1 MSNET
6 PFLKSLIKSNFQRPK
21 ITYTDTLQNKDSM
34 QEKLKNYER
43 ADDIDDVPLNTH
55 VRYVTLDKE
64 KKQVF
69 RLGGLLKKIHSKYVQ
84 LTNGT
89 HIWSVQRYHYSDD
102 QSDDEPI
109 FETVFFRII
118 SKNRQ
123 MENQKIK
130 MQNQNQ
136 QLADI
141 VAQQAKEIEQLKKLI
156 QEKLN

>member
-109 FETVFFRII
+109 FETVFFRIM

-123 MENQKIK
+123 LENQKVK
-130 MQNQNQ
+130 MQTQNQ

-141 VAQQAKEIEQLKKLI
+141 VAQQSKEIEQLKKML
-156 QEKLN
+156 QNQMN